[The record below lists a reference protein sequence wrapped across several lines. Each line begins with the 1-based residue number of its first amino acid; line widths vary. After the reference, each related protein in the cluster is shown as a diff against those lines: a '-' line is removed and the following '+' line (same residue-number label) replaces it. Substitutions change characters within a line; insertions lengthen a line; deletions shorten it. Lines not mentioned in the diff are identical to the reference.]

1 MARIEQ
7 QENVS
12 ANVADWRNAL
22 RDQTL
27 TIFMLSNQLPLL
39 QLGRDVPEVTNQYDD
54 SCTDTGIKRDKRV
67 FRKSSIIAFSDPND
81 ILSWAVPP
89 GYEDQNMDSRLCPSL
104 VNVIINIAEV
114 KTVFGLELAS
124 PGEAHRGYDNDE
136 RVVKLLAHGMSN
148 DNPDPLLK
156 QRCEWMEVR

>member
-1 MARIEQ
+1 
-7 QENVS
+7 
-12 ANVADWRNAL
+12 
-22 RDQTL
+22 
-27 TIFMLSNQLPLL
+27 MLSNQLPLL

-54 SCTDTGIKRDKRV
+54 YCTASGNKQDKRV
-67 FRKSSIIAFSDPND
+67 FRKSSIVAFSDPND

-124 PGEAHRGYDNDE
+124 PGDAHRGYDNDE
-136 RVVKLLAHGMSN
+136 RVINLLAHGMNN
-148 DNPDPLLK
+148 DDPDPMLK
-156 QRCEWMEVR
+156 ERCEWMEVR